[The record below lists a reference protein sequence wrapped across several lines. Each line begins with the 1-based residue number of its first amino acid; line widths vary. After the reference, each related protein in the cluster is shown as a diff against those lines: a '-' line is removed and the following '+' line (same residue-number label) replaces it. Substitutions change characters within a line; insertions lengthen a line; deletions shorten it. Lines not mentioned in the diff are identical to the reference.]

1 MFRYAS
7 VLYGLNNHAYCT
19 TSLGGIK
26 RHGLRHAFLFCF
38 FGLFLLGLFCL
49 CFLFLLL
56 VGIGGGDEGDGVL
69 KGGLESALLVLGV
82 DLDLHGDTVLGAAVD

>member
-1 MFRYAS
+1 MVEKKNPALMVRGSLF
-7 VLYGLNNHAYCT
+7 VCFCLYWFVC
-19 TSLGGIK
+19 
-26 RHGLRHAFLFCF
+26 
-38 FGLFLLGLFCL
+38 FCL